1 MSSSI
6 DTVKNL
12 AHLHCKLA
20 KANAKTIQ
28 ELYASADY
36 LDKVWK
42 DCKVAIMVGISTS
55 IVGGALTIGSGVATI
70 LTTAGVA
77 TPLLIAG
84 IAVTAA
90 GSLTNITTRVVEI
103 VINSQQIKAL
113 DGAVQQQKSLQERMT
128 DLFEELKKKGDGIKS
143 CRLSVLLAR

>member
-28 ELYASADY
+28 EFYACADY

-42 DCKVAIMVGISTS
+42 DCKVATMVGISTS
-55 IVGGALTIGSGVATI
+55 IVGGALTIGAGVATI
-70 LTTAGVA
+70 LTAGVA
-77 TPLLIAG
+77 SPLLIAG

-90 GSLTNITTRVVEI
+90 GSLTNITTRVVR
-103 VINSQQIKAL
+103 L
-113 DGAVQQQKSLQERMT
+113 PLQPT
-128 DLFEELKKKGDGIKS
+128 TPH
-143 CRLSVLLAR
+143 

>member
-1 MSSSI
+1 MSSSDNI
-6 DTVKNL
+6 KTVKTL
-12 AHLHCKLA
+12 AHVHCKLA
-20 KANAKTIQ
+20 KAIAKTIQ
-28 ELYASADY
+28 ESNASADY

-42 DCKVAIMVGISTS
+42 DCKVATMAGISTS
-55 IVGGALTIGSGVATI
+55 IVGGALTIEAGVATI

-90 GSLTNITTRVVEI
+90 GSVTNVTTRVVEI

-113 DGAVQQQKSLQERMT
+113 DGAVQKQKSLQERMT
-128 DLFEELKKKGDGIKS
+128 
-143 CRLSVLLAR
+143 LAR